1 LKENVIMGRLIP
13 AGTGM
18 EYYRNVDVERDETIG
33 ESEREE
39 EDFPEIL
46 GGVDIPQPV
55 AHTVI
60 AAVGDS
66 DGDAESDS
74 ETAAEDVP
82 DMVGDLE

>member
-1 LKENVIMGRLIP
+1 
-13 AGTGM
+13 M
-18 EYYRNVDVERDETIG
+18 EYYRNVDIDRDETIG

-55 AHTVI
+55 VHTVI
-60 AAVGDS
+60 ATVSEG
-66 DGDAESDS
+66 DGDAESEIEA
-74 ETAAEDVP
+74 ETEDTP